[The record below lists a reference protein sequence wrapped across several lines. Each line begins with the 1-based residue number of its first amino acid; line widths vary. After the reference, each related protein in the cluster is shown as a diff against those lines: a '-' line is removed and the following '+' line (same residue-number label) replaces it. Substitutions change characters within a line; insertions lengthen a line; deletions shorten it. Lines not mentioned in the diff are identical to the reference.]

1 MLKSL
6 LQSNTVWVVDIEA
19 NGLHPYNGNHIIGVS
34 FYFPNTG
41 DNIYYPIRHGVG
53 DHKKRRDID
62 YGNLPVDDLRA
73 MWNDC
78 MTPDKV
84 VLGHNTKFD
93 LHFLVREGFA
103 EPTTFLDTKVTA
115 YLTLEDWRFTLG
127 GNLEL
132 KWVSNYFKIEGALL
146 GEQELEDIAKGL
158 GIKAKSEMW
167 LMTASEVERY
177 AKNDTRLT
185 WELYLKLMPILETWD
200 SLELHDMK
208 QRINMLTFEMEK
220 RGIYLDMA
228 KLEAIEA
235 PLVVEKA
242 SIVLPFNPNSPKQV
256 VEYFKSVGIDI
267 PDSKAETLDALEDDT
282 RTASIKRYRKLGK
295 MIGTYIKN
303 WKLSYS
309 GERIRSSFNVTG
321 TDTGRLSS
329 SGLAGNL
336 QNIPERGDWTI
347 KESCVAPDGYT
358 ILCAD
363 YKALELYL
371 ACHVAEGELGLGS
384 DEMTNTL
391 LSGTDPHTY
400 TSNLMNIRN
409 LVFAGMSDE
418 AVLVKL
424 SEPLEHDV
432 PMDKRVTK
440 ICRQLAKA
448 CNFGLLYGMGVKL
461 LANKAN
467 TDLTSAQ
474 RLYSTWHGTYP
485 AFRKA
490 NDYYIQLAS
499 KRRPKPNGGGLH
511 LYVTQSIFGQHRRYT
526 GYSTAYTSKEGKTFN
541 MREMKIKDAFNF
553 VIQGMG
559 GNTTLYS
566 ALKLPKWIEIF
577 NIIHD
582 AIDCYVPT
590 TRLDEAKQVMTET
603 MTDFDLAVKLEVAFA
618 SGSNWQHVK

>member
-1 MLKSL
+1 MLRSL

-103 EPTTFLDTKVTA
+103 EPTTFLDTMITA
-115 YLTLEDWRFTLG
+115 YLVLEDWNFTLG
-127 GNLEL
+127 GSLEL
-132 KWVSNYFKIEGALL
+132 KWLSNYFKIEDALL

-167 LMTASEVERY
+167 LMTSSEVERY

-220 RGIYLDMA
+220 RGIYLDMD
-228 KLEAIEA
+228 KLQVIKE
-235 PLVVEKA
+235 PLVAEKA

-256 VEYFKSVGIDI
+256 VEYFASIGINL
-267 PDSKAETLDALEDDT
+267 PDSSSETLDSLGDDE
-282 RTASIKRYRKLGK
+282 RTKDIQRYRKLGK
-295 MIGTYIKN
+295 MLNTYIAN
-303 WKLSYS
+303 WEKSYS
-309 GERIRSSFNVTG
+309 GGRIRSSFKVTG

-329 SGLAGNL
+329 SGLAGNF
-336 QNIPERGDWTI
+336 QNIPERGRWTI
-347 KESCVAPDGYT
+347 KESCVAPDGYS

-363 YKALELYL
+363 YGALELYL
-371 ACHVAEGELGLGS
+371 ATHVAENELGLGNS
-384 DEMTNTL
+384 EMTTL
-391 LSGTDPHTY
+391 LRSGVDPHAHTRDVL
-400 TSNLMNIRN
+400 NVRL
-409 LVFAGMSDE
+409 LVFGNMSDE
-418 AVLVKL
+418 AILVKIGYKPSDDPKL
-424 SEPLEHDV
+424 I
-432 PMDKRVTK
+432 DKF
-440 ICRQLAKA
+440 CRQLAKT
-448 CNFGLLYGMGVKL
+448 CNFGLLYGMWYKKL
-461 LANKAN
+461 AIMTN
-467 TDLTSAQ
+467 TEIPVAQ
-474 RLYSTWHGTYP
+474 RLHSAWHEAYP
-485 AFRKA
+485 AFTKA
-490 NDYYIQLAS
+490 NEYYRQLAN
-499 KRRPKPNGGGLH
+499 KRRPKPNGEGLH
-511 LYVTQSIFGQHRRYT
+511 LYVTQPIFGQHRRYT
-526 GYSTAYTSKEGKTFN
+526 GYATDYKAKDGRVFN
-541 MREMKIKDAFNF
+541 MREMKTKDAFNF
-553 VIQGMG
+553 VVQGMG
-559 GNTTLYS
+559 GNITLYS

-577 NIIHD
+577 SIIHD

-590 TRLDEAKQVMTET
+590 SRLDEAKQVMTDV
-603 MTDFDLAVKLEVAFA
+603 MTNWDLAVKLKVAFA